1 MSELI
6 GERKEALRG
15 MIARLHAG
23 ESPANLKQEFEQLL
37 GTVTPLEISQLETQL
52 IKEGVP
58 REQMEKLCDVH
69 MELFRATTHA
79 DHPTP
84 TWHPIHILMEEHAK
98 MLKIARRLEE
108 ISRHPERTS
117 EDKQEMDLLV
127 QQLIES
133 ESHYLREENVLFP
146 YLEKHGITEPP
157 AIMWMEHDRIRAARK
172 EVVDLVNDDPE
183 ERLTASA
190 NDLAELFAGH
200 FEKENSI
207 LYPSALEVIA
217 ESEWHSIRS
226 QFDEIGYT
234 SFTPDAPP
242 PPAGEEET
250 EQRDEQG
257 KLMFSAGAL
266 SINEIE
272 AIFDNL
278 PVDITFIDNEDT
290 VRYFNQAPG
299 RIFVRSEAIIGRKV
313 QNCHPQKS
321 VHVVNRILDDF
332 KSGKRDEASFWID
345 LPGKTAYIRYFPVK
359 DKDGSYLG
367 TIEVS
372 QDIKPIRELNGEKR
386 LLDGNP
392 KKD

>member
-1 MSELI
+1 
-6 GERKEALRG
+6 
-15 MIARLHAG
+15 
-23 ESPANLKQEFEQLL
+23 
-37 GTVTPLEISQLETQL
+37 
-52 IKEGVP
+52 
-58 REQMEKLCDVH
+58 
-69 MELFRATTHA
+69 
-79 DHPTP
+79 
-84 TWHPIHILMEEHAK
+84 
-98 MLKIARRLEE
+98 
-108 ISRHPERTS
+108 
-117 EDKQEMDLLV
+117 
-127 QQLIES
+127 
-133 ESHYLREENVLFP
+133 
-146 YLEKHGITEPP
+146 
-157 AIMWMEHDRIRAARK
+157 
-172 EVVDLVNDDPE
+172 VVDLVNADPE
-183 ERLTASA
+183 EKLTATA
-190 NDLAELFAGH
+190 HDLAKLFAGH

-234 SFTPDAPP
+234 SLTPETSP
-242 PPAGEEET
+242 PPAGAEKT
-250 EQRDEQG
+250 HHGNEQG

-332 KSGKRDEASFWID
+332 KSGRRDEASFWID

-372 QDIKPIRELNGEKR
+372 QDIKPIRELDGEKR
-386 LLDGNP
+386 LLDEET
-392 KKD
+392 KDPHS

>member
-37 GTVTPLEISQLETQL
+37 GTVTPLEISQLEAQL

-69 MELFRATTHA
+69 MELFHATTHA

-84 TWHPIHILMEEHAK
+84 AWHPIHILMEEHAN
-98 MLKIARRLEE
+98 MLKITRRLEE
-108 ISRHPERTS
+108 ISRNHEGTS
-117 EDKQEMDLLV
+117 EDKQEMDLLA
-127 QQLIES
+127 QQLIEL

-172 EVVDLVNDDPE
+172 EVVDLVKDNPRG
-183 ERLTASA
+183 RLTARTH
-190 NDLAELFAGH
+190 DLVELFAGH

-207 LYPSALEVIA
+207 LYPSALEMIT
-217 ESEWHSIRS
+217 EPEWHSIRS

-242 PPAGEEET
+242 PPAGAEKT
-250 EQRDEQG
+250 RHGNEQG
-257 KLMFSAGAL
+257 KLMFSAGTL

-299 RIFVRSEAIIGRKV
+299 RIFVRSEAIICRKV

-321 VHVVNRILDDF
+321 VHVVDRILDDF
-332 KSGKRDEASFWID
+332 KSGKRDEASFWIN

-359 DKDGSYLG
+359 DKDGS
-367 TIEVS
+367 
-372 QDIKPIRELNGEKR
+372 
-386 LLDGNP
+386 
-392 KKD
+392 